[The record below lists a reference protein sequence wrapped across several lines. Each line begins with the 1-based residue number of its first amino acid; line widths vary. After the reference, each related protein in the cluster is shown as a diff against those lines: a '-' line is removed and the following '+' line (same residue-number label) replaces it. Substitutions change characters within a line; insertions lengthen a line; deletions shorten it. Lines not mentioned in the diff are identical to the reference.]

1 MVVGEEEHRPIVPSK
16 RGVTYAKRKFKPTS
30 SRKGEPEFFMDE
42 GMKRL
47 STPWSVAS
55 IRAGQI
61 DHLSLPA
68 GVILDAAAGS
78 GVQLIAFSKILK
90 RPALGIELVE
100 DVAKLCA
107 ANMQLNSDGEVQRS
121 LDRVLVGDGS
131 DADSAIASYW
141 ASLRDSGTRAHP
153 PVAMLHLD
161 PARPRDAQNHSLEE
175 MEPDIKTVLKAWSSH
190 LQNGPRGPAVLLD
203 LSPRLDTVQRAMVDG
218 ILETTFPG
226 ASWTWEWLSRGGGRV
241 DRLSV
246 WLGSLSSDSSN
257 RCIRIGRKNII
268 ASIEGEV
275 SGAVESSFSSVME
288 IPRGAYLTIVDPVLI
303 ESGLQNSWHDRAVGS
318 GTGSSWVRLGG
329 RRPMLIHTDELSEDE
344 EVRGFVVAT
353 GKIVQHRL
361 SAPELHTIDQVA
373 SSVAKKGISNITLR
387 CTLDPEIH
395 PTLQRRITKELKGTE
410 GTKGFMVDLDVQRP
424 TGTQKVYVVCKE

>member
-1 MVVGEEEHRPIVPSK
+1 MGEEGHKPIVPSK
-16 RGVTYAKRKFKPTS
+16 RGLTYAKRKFEPKS
-30 SRKGEPEFFMDE
+30 ARKGEPEFFMDE
-42 GMKRL
+42 GMRRL

-61 DHLSLPA
+61 DPLSLPA

-78 GVQLIAFSKILK
+78 GIQLIAFSKVLK
-90 RPALGIELVE
+90 RPALGIELDE

-107 ANMQLNSDGEVQRS
+107 ANMQLSSEGEVQRS
-121 LDRVLVGDGS
+121 LDRVLVGDGG
-131 DADSAIASYW
+131 SAESAMTCYW
-141 ASLRDSGTRAHP
+141 TSLRDAGTRAHP

-175 MEPDIKTVLKAWSSH
+175 MEPDIKTVLKSWSSH
-190 LQNGPRGPAVLLD
+190 LQNGPNGPAVLLD
-203 LSPRLDTVQRAMVDG
+203 LSPRLDAVQRAMVDG

-226 ASWTWEWLSRGGGRV
+226 SSWTWEWLSRGGGRV

-246 WLGSLSSDSSN
+246 WVGSLSSSSSN
-257 RCIRIGRKNII
+257 RCMRVGRKNII
-268 ASIEGEV
+268 ASIEGDS
-275 SGAVESSFSSVME
+275 SGAVESSFNSVME

-303 ESGLQNSWHDRAVGS
+303 ESGLQNSWHDMAVGS
-318 GTGSSWVRLGG
+318 GSGSSWVRIEG
-329 RRPMLIHTDELSEDE
+329 RRPMLIHTDELSGDD

-361 SAPELHTIDQVA
+361 SAPELHTIDQLA
-373 SSVAKKGISNITLR
+373 ASVAKKRISNLTLR
-387 CTLDPEIH
+387 CSLDPEIH

-410 GTKGFMVDLDVQRP
+410 GTKGFMVDFDVVRP
-424 TGTQKVYVVCKE
+424 TGKHKVYVVCKE

>member
-1 MVVGEEEHRPIVPSK
+1 MDVEEHVAIVPSK
-16 RGVTYAKRKFKPTS
+16 RGVTYAKRKIKPES
-30 SRKGEPEFFMDE
+30 SRKGEPEFFMDD
-42 GMKRL
+42 GMRRL

-55 IRAGQI
+55 IRASQI
-61 DHLSLPA
+61 DPLSLPA

-90 RPALGIELVE
+90 RPALGIELDG

-107 ANMQLNSDGEVQRS
+107 ANMQLNSEGEVQRS
-121 LDRVLVGDGS
+121 LDRVLVGDGGS
-131 DADSAIASYW
+131 ADSAIASYW
-141 ASLRDSGTRAHP
+141 ASLRDAGTRAHP
-153 PVAMLHLD
+153 PIAMLHLD

-190 LQNGPRGPAVLLD
+190 LQIGPKGPAILLD

-226 ASWTWEWLSRGGGRV
+226 AAWTWEWLSRGGGRV

-246 WLGSLSSDSSN
+246 WIGSISSGVSN
-257 RCIRIGRKNII
+257 RCIRVGRKNII
-268 ASIEGEV
+268 ASIEGES
-275 SGAVESSFSSVME
+275 SGAVESSFNSVLE

-303 ESGLQNSWHDRAVGS
+303 ESGLQNSWHDKAVGGGS
-318 GTGSSWVRLGG
+318 GSSWVRIEG
-329 RRPMLIHTDELSEDE
+329 RRPMLIHTDELSDNE

-361 SAPELHTIDQVA
+361 SAPELHTVDQVA
-373 SSVAKKGISNITLR
+373 SSVAKNGISNITLR
-387 CTLDPEIH
+387 CSLDPEIH
-395 PTLQRRITKELKGTE
+395 PTLQRRITRELKGAQ
-410 GTKGFMVDLDVQRP
+410 GSKGFMADLDVQRP

>member
-1 MVVGEEEHRPIVPSK
+1 MGEEEHKPIVPSK
-16 RGVTYAKRKFKPTS
+16 RGLTYAKRKFEPKS
-30 SRKGEPEFFMDE
+30 ARKGEPEFFMDE
-42 GMKRL
+42 GMRRL

-61 DHLSLPA
+61 DPLSLPA

-78 GVQLIAFSKILK
+78 GIQLIAFSKILK
-90 RPALGIELVE
+90 RPALGIELDE

-107 ANMQLNSDGEVQRS
+107 ANMQLSSEGEVQRS
-121 LDRVLVGDGS
+121 LDRVLVGDGG
-131 DADSAIASYW
+131 SAESAMTCYW
-141 ASLRDSGTRAHP
+141 TSLRDAGTRAHP

-175 MEPDIKTVLKAWSSH
+175 MEPDIKTVLKSWSSH
-190 LQNGPRGPAVLLD
+190 LQNGPNGPAVLLD
-203 LSPRLDTVQRAMVDG
+203 LSPRLDAVQRAMVDG

-226 ASWTWEWLSRGGGRV
+226 SSWTWEWLSRGGGRV

-246 WLGSLSSDSSN
+246 WVGSLSSSSSN
-257 RCIRIGRKNII
+257 RCMRVGRKNII
-268 ASIEGEV
+268 ASIEGDS
-275 SGAVESSFSSVME
+275 SGAVESSFNSVME

-303 ESGLQNSWHDRAVGS
+303 ESGLQNSWHDMAVGS
-318 GTGSSWVRLGG
+318 GSGSSWVRIEG
-329 RRPMLIHTDELSEDE
+329 RRPMLIHTDELSGDD

-361 SAPELHTIDQVA
+361 SAPELHTIDQLA
-373 SSVAKKGISNITLR
+373 ASVAKKRISNLTLR
-387 CTLDPEIH
+387 CSLDPEIH

-410 GTKGFMVDLDVQRP
+410 GTKGFMVDFDVVRP
-424 TGTQKVYVVCKE
+424 TGKHKVYVVCKE

>member
-1 MVVGEEEHRPIVPSK
+1 MAMGEEEHKPIVPSK
-16 RGVTYAKRKFKPTS
+16 RGVTYAKRKFKPKS

-42 GMKRL
+42 GMRRL

-61 DHLSLPA
+61 DPLALPA

-78 GVQLIAFSKILK
+78 GIQLIAFSKILK
-90 RPALGIELVE
+90 RPALGVELDE
-100 DVAKLCA
+100 DIAKLCA
-107 ANMQLNSDGEVQRS
+107 ANMQLNSEGEVQRS
-121 LDRVLVGDGS
+121 LDRVLVGDGGS
-131 DADSAIASYW
+131 ADSAIASYW
-141 ASLRDSGTRAHP
+141 ASLRDAGTRAHP

-190 LQNGPRGPAVLLD
+190 LQIGPKGPAILLD

-226 ASWTWEWLSRGGGRV
+226 TSWTWEWLSRGGGRV

-246 WLGSLSSDSSN
+246 WVGSLSSNCSN
-257 RCIRIGRKNII
+257 RCIRVGRKNII
-268 ASIEGEV
+268 ASIEGEG
-275 SGAVESSFSSVME
+275 SGAVEASFNSVME

-303 ESGLQNSWHDRAVGS
+303 ESGLQNSWHDKAVGS
-318 GTGSSWVRLGG
+318 GSGSSWVRIEG
-329 RRPMLIHTDELSEDE
+329 RRPMLIHTDELSRDD

-373 SSVAKKGISNITLR
+373 SSVAKKGIAKITLR
-387 CTLDPEIH
+387 CSLDPEIH
-395 PTLQRRITKELKGTE
+395 PTLQRRITKELKGAE
-410 GTKGFMVDLDVQRP
+410 GAKGFMVDLDVVRP
-424 TGTQKVYVVCKE
+424 TGNQKVYVVCKE

>member
-1 MVVGEEEHRPIVPSK
+1 MGEEEHKPIVPSK
-16 RGVTYAKRKFKPTS
+16 RGVTYAKRKFKPKS

-42 GMKRL
+42 GMRRL

-61 DHLSLPA
+61 DPLALPA
-68 GVILDAAAGS
+68 GVILDAAAGA
-78 GVQLIAFSKILK
+78 GIQLIAFSKILK
-90 RPALGIELVE
+90 RPALGVELDE
-100 DVAKLCA
+100 DIAKLCA
-107 ANMQLNSDGEVQRS
+107 ANMQLNSEGEVQRS
-121 LDRVLVGDGS
+121 LDRVLVGDGGS
-131 DADSAIASYW
+131 ADSAIASYW
-141 ASLRDSGTRAHP
+141 ASLRDAGTRAHP

-190 LQNGPRGPAVLLD
+190 LQIGPKGPAILLD

-226 ASWTWEWLSRGGGRV
+226 TSWTWEWLSRGGGRV

-246 WLGSLSSDSSN
+246 WVGSLSSNCSN
-257 RCIRIGRKNII
+257 RCIRVGRKNFI
-268 ASIEGEV
+268 ASIEGEG
-275 SGAVESSFSSVME
+275 SGAVEASFNSVME

-303 ESGLQNSWHDRAVGS
+303 ESGLQNSWHDKAVGS
-318 GTGSSWVRLGG
+318 GSGSSWVRIEG
-329 RRPMLIHTDELSEDE
+329 RRPMLIHTDELSRND

-373 SSVAKKGISNITLR
+373 SSVAKKGIAKITLR
-387 CTLDPEIH
+387 CSLDPEIH
-395 PTLQRRITKELKGTE
+395 PTLQRRITKELKGAE
-410 GTKGFMVDLDVQRP
+410 GTKGFMVDLDVVRP
-424 TGTQKVYVVCKE
+424 TGNQKVYVVCKE

>member
-1 MVVGEEEHRPIVPSK
+1 MGEDEHKPIVPSK
-16 RGVTYAKRKFKPTS
+16 RGVTYAKRKFKPKS

-42 GMKRL
+42 GMRRL

-61 DHLSLPA
+61 DPLALPA

-78 GVQLIAFSKILK
+78 GIQLIAFSKILK
-90 RPALGIELVE
+90 RPALGVELDE
-100 DVAKLCA
+100 DIAKLCA
-107 ANMQLNSDGEVQRS
+107 ANMQLNSEGEVQRS
-121 LDRVLVGDGS
+121 LDRVLVGDGGS
-131 DADSAIASYW
+131 ADSAIASYW
-141 ASLRDSGTRAHP
+141 ASLRDAGTRAHP

-190 LQNGPRGPAVLLD
+190 LQIGPKGPAILLD

-226 ASWTWEWLSRGGGRV
+226 TSWTWEWLSRGGGRV

-246 WLGSLSSDSSN
+246 WVGSLSSNCSN
-257 RCIRIGRKNII
+257 RCIRVGRKNII
-268 ASIEGEV
+268 ASIEGEF
-275 SGAVESSFSSVME
+275 SGAVAASFNSVME

-303 ESGLQNSWHDRAVGS
+303 ESGLQNSWHDKAVGS
-318 GTGSSWVRLGG
+318 VSGSSWVRIEG
-329 RRPMLIHTDELSEDE
+329 RRPMLIHTDELSRDD

-373 SSVAKKGISNITLR
+373 SSVAKKGIAKITLR
-387 CTLDPEIH
+387 CSLDPEIH
-395 PTLQRRITKELKGTE
+395 PTLQRRITRELKGAE
-410 GTKGFMVDLDVQRP
+410 GTKGFMVDLDVVRP
-424 TGTQKVYVVCKE
+424 TGNQKVYVVCKE

>member
-1 MVVGEEEHRPIVPSK
+1 MGEEEHKPIVPSK
-16 RGVTYAKRKFKPTS
+16 RGVTYAKRKFKPKS

-42 GMKRL
+42 GMRRL

-61 DHLSLPA
+61 DPLALPA

-78 GVQLIAFSKILK
+78 GIQLIAFSKILK
-90 RPALGIELVE
+90 RPALGVELDE
-100 DVAKLCA
+100 DIAKLCA
-107 ANMQLNSDGEVQRS
+107 ANMQLNSEGEVQRS
-121 LDRVLVGDGS
+121 LDRVLVGDGGS
-131 DADSAIASYW
+131 ADSAIASYW
-141 ASLRDSGTRAHP
+141 ASLRDAGTRAHP

-190 LQNGPRGPAVLLD
+190 LQIGPKGPAILLD

-226 ASWTWEWLSRGGGRV
+226 TSWTWEWRSRGGGRV

-246 WLGSLSSDSSN
+246 WVGSLSSNCSN
-257 RCIRIGRKNII
+257 RCIRVGRKNII
-268 ASIEGEV
+268 ASIEGEG
-275 SGAVESSFSSVME
+275 SGAVEASFNSVME

-303 ESGLQNSWHDRAVGS
+303 ESGLQNSWHDKAVGS
-318 GTGSSWVRLGG
+318 GSGSSWVRIEG
-329 RRPMLIHTDELSEDE
+329 RRPMLIHTDELSRDD

-373 SSVAKKGISNITLR
+373 SSVAKKGIAKITLR
-387 CTLDPEIH
+387 CSLDPEIH
-395 PTLQRRITKELKGTE
+395 PTLQRRITKELKGAD
-410 GTKGFMVDLDVQRP
+410 GTKGFMVDLDVVRP
-424 TGTQKVYVVCKE
+424 TGNQKVYVVCKE